1 MDAIVLLKEDH
12 KTVEALFKRF
22 EKADE
27 RAHAEK
33 RRIVDTITKE
43 LVTHAYIE
51 EEIFYPAARAK
62 VPETTDHVLESIEE
76 HHVAVWMLAELKDL
90 DPTDERFTAKVTV
103 LIENVRHHVEEE
115 EKDWFPQVRAAIG
128 RKELQELGERM
139 DKAKADAPS
148 EPLAVR
154 SAKA

>member
-22 EKADE
+22 EKADD
-27 RAHAEK
+27 HAEK

-62 VPETTDHVLESIEE
+62 VPETTDHVLESVEE
-76 HHVAVWMLAELKDL
+76 HHVAVWILAELKDL

-115 EKDWFPQVRAAIG
+115 EKDWFPQVRAAMG
-128 RKELQELGERM
+128 RKELRELGERM